1 MSLDTGLPVERLES
15 VVVNALADDPQ
26 VGETV
31 VPAIRRR
38 GHAFECWVRA
48 LPLRTP
54 AGGNY
59 GAILLMGDGDSR
71 PAPGTP

>member
-31 VPAIRRR
+31 VPAITRR
-38 GHAFECWVRA
+38 GHAFECWVRPA
-48 LPLRTP
+48 IAHAGRRELRGDP
-54 AGGNY
+54 AHG
-59 GAILLMGDGDSR
+59 
-71 PAPGTP
+71 